1 MAGKAD
7 PGAGDRAAD
16 GRPDRGGGGVLRLAR
31 RRDGAAIGV
40 QRTRASRARANTDP
54 KVAPGNVVLLF
65 SDERLTRELRELAER
80 TAGPPDPA
88 LVAAG
93 QAVVVE
99 RRPNLKVPVTAVTA
113 TRRLEAAGPSDP
125 KLEGFIEHW
134 LGRAR

>member
-1 MAGKAD
+1 MAGKVIPALATALLTVVLIGAAAAFFASRD
-7 PGAGDRAAD
+7 DATVPRSASSEPG
-16 GRPDRGGGGVLRLAR
+16 LAR
-31 RRDGAAIGV
+31 G
-40 QRTRASRARANTDP
+40 ANTDP
-54 KVAPGNVVLLF
+54 NVAPGNVVLLF